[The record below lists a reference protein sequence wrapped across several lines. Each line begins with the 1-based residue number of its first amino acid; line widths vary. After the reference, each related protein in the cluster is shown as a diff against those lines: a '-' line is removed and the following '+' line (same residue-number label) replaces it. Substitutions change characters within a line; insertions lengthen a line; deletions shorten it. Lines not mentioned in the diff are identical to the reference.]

1 MQEEDKTQQ
10 LAYCPAIIKKTMAAV
25 PKETIPLCNALG
37 RKYTLTFNS
46 LLITL
51 YVTGVFHHSQYNQY
65 QPSKPNNFKLHA

>member
-1 MQEEDKTQQ
+1 
-10 LAYCPAIIKKTMAAV
+10 MAAV

-65 QPSKPNNFKLHA
+65 QPSKPNNIKLHA